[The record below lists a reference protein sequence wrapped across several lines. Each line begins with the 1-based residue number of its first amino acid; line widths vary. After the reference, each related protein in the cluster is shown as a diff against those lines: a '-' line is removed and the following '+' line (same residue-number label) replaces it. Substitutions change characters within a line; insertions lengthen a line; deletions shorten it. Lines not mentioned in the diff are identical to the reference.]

1 MKAVV
6 YEQYGPPEVLQLREV
21 EKPVPKDDEVLI
33 KVHATTVTTGDVNV
47 RNFVFVPAGF
57 GLISRLMF
65 GLNAPKKK
73 ILGVEL
79 AGEIAA
85 VGPAVTRF
93 KVGDAVFG
101 LDGMRLGAYAE
112 YKCMPE
118 SGGLVHKPG
127 NVTYAQA
134 AALPNGALTALTFL
148 RNIAKIQPGQKILI
162 NGASGSVGTAAV
174 QLAKAFGAEVTG
186 VCSAA
191 NLALVQSL
199 GADQVI
205 DYTQEDF
212 SQNGQRYD
220 LIFDTVGKLS
230 FAACKQS
237 LTPKGLF
244 LAGAGG
250 LAEFGQM
257 LWTSL
262 SGGQKVR
269 AGVSSE
275 RKEDLAFLT
284 ELIEAGQVKP
294 VIDRC
299 YPLEQIVEAHRY
311 VDSGRKKGNVV
322 ITVQ

>member
-1 MKAVV
+1 MKAIV
-6 YEQYGPPEVLQLREV
+6 YTQYGPPDVLQLKEV
-21 EKPVPKDDEVLI
+21 EKPIPKDDEVLI

-47 RNFVFVPAGF
+47 RNFVFVPRGF
-57 GLISRLMF
+57 GLISRLIF
-65 GLNAPKKK
+65 GLNAPRKK

-79 AGEIAA
+79 AGEIEA
-85 VGPAVTRF
+85 VGQTVTSF
-93 KVGDAVFG
+93 KAGDQVFG
-101 LDGMRLGAYAE
+101 IDGMRLGAYAE

-118 SGGLVHKPG
+118 SGGLVHKPA

-148 RNIAKIQPGQKILI
+148 RNMGKIQAGQKILI
-162 NGASGSVGTAAV
+162 NGASGSVGAAAV
-174 QLAKAFGAEVTG
+174 QLAKAFGADVTG
-186 VCSAA
+186 VCSTT

-199 GADQVI
+199 GAEQVI
-205 DYTQEDF
+205 DYTQADF

-230 FAACKQS
+230 FAACKNS

-250 LAEFGQM
+250 LPEFGQM

-262 SGGQKVR
+262 TGGQKVR

-275 RKEDLAFLT
+275 RKEDLAFLA
-284 ELIEAGQVKP
+284 ELIETGQLKP

-311 VDSGRKKGNVV
+311 VDTGRKKGNVV

>member
-1 MKAVV
+1 MKAIV
-6 YEQYGPPEVLQLREV
+6 YTQYGPPDVLQLKEV
-21 EKPVPKDDEVLI
+21 EKPIPKDDEVLI

-47 RNFVFVPAGF
+47 RNFVFVPRGF
-57 GLISRLMF
+57 GLISRLIF
-65 GLNAPKKK
+65 GLNAPRKK

-79 AGEIAA
+79 AGEIEA
-85 VGPAVTRF
+85 VGQTVTSF
-93 KVGDAVFG
+93 KAGDQVFG
-101 LDGMRLGAYAE
+101 IDGMRLGAYAE

-118 SGGLVHKPG
+118 SGGLVHKPA

-148 RNIAKIQPGQKILI
+148 RNMGKIQAGQKILI
-162 NGASGSVGTAAV
+162 NGASGSVGAAAV
-174 QLAKAFGAEVTG
+174 QLAKAFGADVTG
-186 VCSAA
+186 VCSTT

-199 GADQVI
+199 GAEQVI
-205 DYTQEDF
+205 DYTQADF

-230 FAACKQS
+230 FAACKNS

-250 LAEFGQM
+250 LPEFGQM
-257 LWTSL
+257 LWTSI

-275 RKEDLAFLT
+275 RKEDLAFLA
-284 ELIEAGQVKP
+284 ELIETGQLKP

-311 VDSGRKKGNVV
+311 VDTGRKKGNVV